1 MDDATLNRFLALLNS
16 GQDNPLLRLSLG
28 QAWLERLDYAQALE
42 HLEHSVQQ
50 NPGYSA
56 AWKFLGKARE
66 GAGLLA
72 AAREA
77 YELGLATAREQGDAQ
92 LTRELEVF
100 LKRLARRMEQAGQ

>member
-1 MDDATLNRFLALLNS
+1 MDDSTLNRFQALLDG
-16 GQDNPLLRLSLG
+16 GQDNALLRLTLG
-28 QAWLERLDYAQALE
+28 QAWLEREDYAQAVE
-42 HLEHSVQQ
+42 HLERSVQQ

-66 GAGLLA
+66 GAGMLQ

-77 YELGLATAREQGDAQ
+77 YQSGLSAARQQGDAQ

-100 LKRLARRMEQAGQ
+100 LKRLAKRMAEDNR